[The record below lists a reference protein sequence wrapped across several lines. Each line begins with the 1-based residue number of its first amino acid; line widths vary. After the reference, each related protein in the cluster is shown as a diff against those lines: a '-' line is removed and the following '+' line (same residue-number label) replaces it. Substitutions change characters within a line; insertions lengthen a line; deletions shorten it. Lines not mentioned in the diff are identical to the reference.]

1 MSFGFM
7 AHQGSRNVHASGGRR
22 GPSATRLP
30 PSNGSKEPTL
40 TSFSYARDSAGAVKA
55 GLLIVPVFEGP
66 QPGPGVKELGLADAY
81 RAAKLTGKRG
91 QDLLVTKRRGD
102 RFAADAVL
110 MTGVGPKDEFTV
122 ARARRAMGRVA
133 GSVRRFGS
141 VATTVAQAFGARQAV
156 DAVGAA
162 AEGLAL
168 GAYRFERYKSGKGDG
183 HVLRRVIVV
192 GSPRWDDA
200 PLRAA
205 VRRAGVVSDAVNWAR
220 DLVNTPAGDMPPAQI
235 AREAQSMARSVG
247 LTCKVWNESQLK
259 AGGFGGILGVGQG
272 SVNPPRLIEL
282 TYSGAGRATP
292 IALTGKGIAFDSGG
306 LSIKDAK
313 GMETMKDDMGGAAS
327 ILATM
332 RAIAQLKPKINVI
345 AAIPCSENLPS
356 GSAQKPGDV
365 ITHRGGTTSEVL
377 NTDAEGRLVLADA
390 LAYLAEKKPSLIV
403 DTATLTGACMVALGA
418 WITGAMGNDRAVI
431 DGVIAAGEAVGEPIW
446 ELPLFEDYRALIDS
460 PVADIKNIGDRYGGA
475 ITAAWF
481 LAEFV
486 GDTPWVHLDIAGPA
500 FTDRAHDLGP
510 RGATGAPVRALVRF
524 VQDRAGS

>member
-1 MSFGFM
+1 
-7 AHQGSRNVHASGGRR
+7 
-22 GPSATRLP
+22 
-30 PSNGSKEPTL
+30 L
-40 TSFSYARDSAGAVKA
+40 TTFSYASDAAAAVKV

-66 QPGPGVKELGLADAY
+66 QPGPGVKELGLAGAY
-81 RAAKLTGKRG
+81 AAAKLKGKRG

-110 MTGVGPKDEFTV
+110 LVGAGKKAEFTV
-122 ARARRAMGRVA
+122 AAARRALGRVGGPA
-133 GSVRRFGS
+133 RRFGS
-141 VATTVAQAFGARQAV
+141 VATTVPQAFGVRQAA

-168 GAYRFERYKSGKGDG
+168 GSYRFDRYKSKKEDG
-183 HVLRRVIVV
+183 Q
-192 GSPRWDDA
+192 A
-200 PLRAA
+200 PLRRIAVLGNPKWDAA
-205 VRRAGVVSDAVNWAR
+205 PMKDAVKQAGIIADAVNWAR

-235 AREAQSMARSVG
+235 AREAQAMAKSVG
-247 LTCKVWNESQLK
+247 LTCKVWSEAQLT

-272 SVNPPRLIEL
+272 SVNPPRMIEL
-282 TYSGAGRATP
+282 TYTGAGRATP

-332 RAIAQLKPKINVI
+332 KVIAQLKPKINVI
-345 AAIPCSENLPS
+345 TAIPCSENLPS

-365 ITHRGGTTSEVL
+365 ITHRGGKTSEVL

-390 LAYLAEKKPSLIV
+390 LAYLAEKKPSLII

-418 WITGAMGNDRAVI
+418 SITGAMGNDRDLMKWVL
-431 DGVIAAGEAVGEPIW
+431 DAGEAVGEPTW
-446 ELPLFEDYRALIDS
+446 ELPLHADYRALIDS
-460 PVADIKNIGDRYGGA
+460 PIADIKNIGDRYGGA

-486 GDTPWVHLDIAGPA
+486 GDTPWVHMDIAGPA
-500 FTDRAHDLGP
+500 FAERATDLGP
-510 RGATGAPVRALVRF
+510 RGGTGVPVRTLVRF
-524 VQDRAGS
+524 VQDRAAAAAKK